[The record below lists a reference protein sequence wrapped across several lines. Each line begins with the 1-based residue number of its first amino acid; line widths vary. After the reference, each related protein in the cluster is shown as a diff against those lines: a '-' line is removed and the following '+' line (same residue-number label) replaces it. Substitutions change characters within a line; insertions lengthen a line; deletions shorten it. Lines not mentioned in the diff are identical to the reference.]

1 MNSTQT
7 IDNFTEKGTHIA
19 NMIVNAL
26 AVEGIESRIDTV
38 YLDYG
43 QSWLWETVVV
53 CATDNNS
60 SYQALN
66 PRQFKD
72 MNSGDFNYAEIN
84 EIVAE
89 AKRLTSK

>member
-7 IDNFTEKGTHIA
+7 LDKFTEKGTRIA
-19 NMIVNAL
+19 TMIISAL
-26 AVEGIESRIDTV
+26 AVEGIEARLDIV
-38 YLDYG
+38 YRDYG
-43 QSWLWETVVV
+43 QNWLWETVIVH
-53 CATDNNS
+53 ATDNSS

-66 PRQFKD
+66 PRQFEA